1 MVETTDEEIE
11 AALAR
16 AMLEPEPPHI
26 LEATYQRDLELFL
39 LKLSDGR
46 RLALPREDLQPVA
59 DATPEQ
65 AADFNITAPGG
76 PPGTRL
82 WWPQLDDGISLEGLL
97 EGRTG
102 NEK

>member
-16 AMLEPEPPHI
+16 AMREPEPPHI

-82 WWPQLDDGISLEGLL
+82 WWPQVDDGISLDGLL